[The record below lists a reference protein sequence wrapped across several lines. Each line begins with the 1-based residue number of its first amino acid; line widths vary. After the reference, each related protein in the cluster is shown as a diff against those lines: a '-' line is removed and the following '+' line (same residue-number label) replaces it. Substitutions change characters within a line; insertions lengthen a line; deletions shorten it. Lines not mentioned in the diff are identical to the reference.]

1 MTDSFIRRMADL
13 DAMVEQCRGKGVF
26 AVGTVRD
33 TSNRS
38 NRDWPW
44 WGIEV
49 EQTKDDGLE
58 KRRRTAEVIL
68 NAPAPGVPAV
78 FKGRWRARIWQGVSA
93 DSFTEQ
99 GDRSFA
105 WATPSA
111 KELRD
116 ALGSLLDEA
125 EEALNRA
132 DPLKS

>member
-1 MTDSFIRRMADL
+1 MTDTFTQRMVEL
-13 DAMVEQCRGKGVF
+13 DALVEQCRGKGVL

-49 EQTKDDGLE
+49 EQNKDDGRE
-58 KRRRTAEVIL
+58 KRRKTVEITL
-68 NAPAPGVPAV
+68 NAPAPGVPSI
-78 FKGRWRARIWQGVSA
+78 FKGRWRARIWQGVSV

-111 KELRD
+111 EELRD
-116 ALGSLLDEA
+116 ALGSLLDDA

-132 DPLKS
+132 DLSKS

>member
-1 MTDSFIRRMADL
+1 MADL
-13 DAMVEQCRGKGVF
+13 DALVEQCRGKGVF
-26 AVGTVRD
+26 AVGIVRD

-49 EQTKDDGLE
+49 EQTNDDGLE
-58 KRRRTAEVIL
+58 KRRRAAEIIL
-68 NAPAPGVPAV
+68 NAPAPGVPSV
-78 FKGRWRARIWQGVSA
+78 FKGRWRARIWQGVSV
-93 DSFTEQ
+93 DSFTER

-111 KELRD
+111 EELLD

-125 EEALNRA
+125 EEALGRA
-132 DPLKS
+132 DLSKS